1 MTPGNRRHGALL
13 QQHCQPRLQRG
24 GPRPHLLLQRHQ
36 VRHQYC
42 LIIIQF
48 HHLSTQ
54 KYISSCNN
62 DMTGAGYTVA
72 AAATGGYSE
81 VLRSSA
87 PRLGLGA
94 GLLGVAVAWRGSA
107 GLLYNFIQR
116 ILGSTLW
123 NFLFLERSIENKKT
137 NIPSTYLFSISR
149 LLLISS
155 SPKYILAELIFGAVW
170 WGVTF
175 THIKSAISIIRKY
188 LLFIFHQIC
197 NTLRF
202 WKLHILFWRWPSIVH
217 LSVMT
222 TS

>member
-13 QQHCQPRLQRG
+13 QQHGQPRLQRG

-42 LIIIQF
+42 LIIIRF
-48 HHLSTQ
+48 HHLSQ

-72 AAATGGYSE
+72 AAAAGGYSE

-87 PRLGLGA
+87 PRPGLGA

-116 ILGSTLW
+116 ILGSTPW

-149 LLLISS
+149 LLLISI
-155 SPKYILAELIFGAVW
+155 SPTYILAELIFGAVW

-175 THIKSAISIIRKY
+175 THIKSAISGNIYYLYFTKYAII
-188 LLFIFHQIC
+188 
-197 NTLRF
+197 
-202 WKLHILFWRWPSIVH
+202 
-217 LSVMT
+217 
-222 TS
+222 

>member
-1 MTPGNRRHGALL
+1 
-13 QQHCQPRLQRG
+13 
-24 GPRPHLLLQRHQ
+24 
-36 VRHQYC
+36 
-42 LIIIQF
+42 
-48 HHLSTQ
+48 
-54 KYISSCNN
+54 
-62 DMTGAGYTVA
+62 MTGAGYTVA
-72 AAATGGYSE
+72 AAAAGGYSE

-175 THIKSAISIIRKY
+175 THIKSAISSGNIYISPNMQYFKVLKITHFILKVTLHCPFVRNDHFINMSLIHKY
-188 LLFIFHQIC
+188 NKSMEIC
-197 NTLRF
+197 EN
-202 WKLHILFWRWPSIVH
+202 
-217 LSVMT
+217 
-222 TS
+222 

>member
-13 QQHCQPRLQRG
+13 QQLGQPRLQRG

-72 AAATGGYSE
+72 AAAAGGYSE

-116 ILGSTLW
+116 ILGGTL
-123 NFLFLERSIENKKT
+123 
-137 NIPSTYLFSISR
+137 
-149 LLLISS
+149 
-155 SPKYILAELIFGAVW
+155 
-170 WGVTF
+170 
-175 THIKSAISIIRKY
+175 
-188 LLFIFHQIC
+188 
-197 NTLRF
+197 
-202 WKLHILFWRWPSIVH
+202 
-217 LSVMT
+217 
-222 TS
+222 